1 MSATTETSV
10 VVTLE
15 PASRAHLEV
24 ERQTLLARPL
34 PTAIATA
41 DEYAALADEQARVQ
55 AFIKRVEPEFDG
67 VCDAA
72 YRTWKR
78 ATGLRSLFF
87 EGLHAFNDRAR
98 QLLGAWKSEQDRIK
112 RDAELRILE
121 EERRAAEERRFAEAC
136 ALEQQ
141 GHQALAAAVLETE
154 IPAGPPI
161 TLPSRVPEV
170 PGLRFSTVWKWR
182 IAGATG
188 ADGGRKDKARRKRAA
203 AVVPRQFLDLDDA
216 AITAHATN
224 MRDTVKIPGIEI
236 YSEQVPVR
244 R

>member
-1 MSATTETSV
+1 MTPTTETAVLVS
-10 VVTLE
+10 LE
-15 PASRAHLEV
+15 PTSRAQLET
-24 ERQTLLARPL
+24 ERQALLARPL
-34 PTAIATA
+34 PTAPTTA
-41 DEYAALADEQARVQ
+41 DEYAQLAAEQARVQ
-55 AFIKRVEPEFDG
+55 AFIKRVEPEFDA

-72 YRTWKR
+72 YKTWKR

-98 QLLGAWKSEQDRIK
+98 QLLGAFKADQDRIK
-112 RDAELRILE
+112 REAELRILE

-154 IPAGPPI
+154 IPAGPSV

-170 PGLRFSTVWKWR
+170 PGLHFQTAWRWR

-203 AVVPRQFLDLDDA
+203 AVVPRAFLDLDDA
-216 AITAHATN
+216 AITAHVTH

>member
-1 MSATTETSV
+1 MTPTTETAVLVS
-10 VVTLE
+10 LE
-15 PASRAHLEV
+15 PTGRAQLET
-24 ERQTLLARPL
+24 ERQALLGRTLPAAL
-34 PTAIATA
+34 ATA
-41 DEYAALADEQARVQ
+41 AEYAALAEEQARVQ
-55 AFIKRVEPEFDG
+55 AFIKRVEPEFDE

-72 YRTWKR
+72 HKAWKR
-78 ATGLRSLFF
+78 ATALRTLFF

-98 QLLGAWKSEQDRIK
+98 RLLGAYKTEQDRIK
-112 RDAELRILE
+112 RDHELRLAE
-121 EERRAAEERRFAEAC
+121 DERREAEERRFAEAA

-141 GHQALAAAVLETE
+141 GHRALAAAVLEAE
-154 IPAGPPI
+154 IPAGPPV
-161 TLPSRVPEV
+161 TLPSLVPEV
-170 PGLRFSTVWKWR
+170 SGLHFQTAWRWR

-203 AVVPRQFLDLDDA
+203 AVVPRSFLDLDDA
-216 AITAHATN
+216 AITAHVTH